1 MSKIEL
7 PVPFANILYTIEKL
21 ALTEFLTESDDDTP
35 VENWSTSVVL
45 IDAELFDISLGTTLV
60 PPFIIL

>member
-7 PVPFANILYTIEKL
+7 PVPFANMLYTIEKL
-21 ALTEFLTESDDDTP
+21 LLTEFLIESDDDTP

-45 IDAELFDISLGTTLV
+45 IDAELFDTYVGTTLV